1 MRLRIRGP
9 AGQSTVTLDDEST
22 VETLRKAI
30 TAETTLSAYDVKYGY
45 PPKPLALDRYAPA
58 TKLRDLEVRLNGEQL
73 IVSKSDTSGSQTVI
87 KREDVSAAGP
97 SRTSAAKPS
106 QQPSSSTSS
115 EPKEPSKSV
124 PPLSLNRK
132 NPFNMSDPP
141 EIILPELGGT
151 LVLRI
156 MPDDNSCLF
165 RAIASAVMSGLDMMT
180 EMRSIVA
187 QTVQANPEKYTKAV
201 LDNKNPDDYCRW
213 IQTEDAWGGQIELD
227 IFSRHFDIEICS
239 IDVQRLRVDRY
250 NENASHRCILVYSGI
265 HYDTIAFSLGG
276 APPDEDL
283 KIFEPVI
290 KNVILPHAVELCRKL
305 QEKHYYTDTAGFSIK
320 CNDCG
325 ATCIGEAGAQAHAKK
340 TGHYNFGES

>member
-45 PPKPLALDRYAPA
+45 PPKSLALDQYAPA

-73 IVSKSDTSGSQTVI
+73 IVSKSDTSGSQGVTQTSQQPPRTVI

-115 EPKEPSKSV
+115 EPKEPSKST
-124 PPLSLNRK
+124 PPLSLSRK

-187 QTVQANPEKYTKAV
+187 QTVQAN
-201 LDNKNPDDYCRW
+201 
-213 IQTEDAWGGQIELD
+213 
-227 IFSRHFDIEICS
+227 
-239 IDVQRLRVDRY
+239 
-250 NENASHRCILVYSGI
+250 
-265 HYDTIAFSLGG
+265 
-276 APPDEDL
+276 
-283 KIFEPVI
+283 
-290 KNVILPHAVELCRKL
+290 
-305 QEKHYYTDTAGFSIK
+305 
-320 CNDCG
+320 
-325 ATCIGEAGAQAHAKK
+325 
-340 TGHYNFGES
+340 